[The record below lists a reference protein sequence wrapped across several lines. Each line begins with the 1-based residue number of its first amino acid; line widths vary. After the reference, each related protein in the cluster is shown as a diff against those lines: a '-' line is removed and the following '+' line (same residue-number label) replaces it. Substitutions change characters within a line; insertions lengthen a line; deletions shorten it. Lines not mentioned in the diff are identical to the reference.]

1 MLYSPSLQHKM
12 ACLIFYFMFIVFL
25 LQHFEMRL
33 SQHIFYCLSVLT
45 LMSKREWV
53 LLENHCA
60 FEFLHKILHYID
72 PYHVI
77 YVMNSVFDT
86 PVVKKQMHFNAFF
99 LCWLFVVWDV
109 NCVSS
114 CIWALTLSNFRS
126 TNDEEMIW
134 NADSRINVSW
144 HMNMPWLFSLFI
156 HVLLLFQP
164 KNSIL
169 CYLKG

>member
-1 MLYSPSLQHKM
+1 MPN
-12 ACLIFYFMFIVFL
+12 IFSHVYCFFTAAFWNEIVTAYIL
-25 LQHFEMRL
+25 L
-33 SQHIFYCLSVLT
+33 SQCFLSVLT
-45 LMSKREWV
+45 LMSRRELV

-60 FEFLHKILHYID
+60 AEFLHKILYYKD

-99 LCWLFVVWDV
+99 VLIICSLRCELCFFLHLG
-109 NCVSS
+109 
-114 CIWALTLSNFRS
+114 LTLSNFRS

-134 NADSRINVSW
+134 NADSRMNVSW

-156 HVLLLFQP
+156 QVLLLFQP
-164 KNSIL
+164 KNSMS
-169 CYLKG
+169 CYLNG